1 MLFAEILHHLTTKPH
16 ERTAD
21 LARKSAERRMLM

>member
-1 MLFAEILHHLTTKPH
+1 MLVAEILHHLTTMLH

-21 LARKSAERRMLM
+21 LARKSAERRGPI

>member
-1 MLFAEILHHLTTKPH
+1 MLVAEILHHLTTMLP
-16 ERTAD
+16 ERIAD